1 MTFAPL
7 INRPS
12 AVKRPFLNVLQ
23 QCGAMNGLQC
33 LLDAGDGRSSFGDQP
48 SGTASFWAWHDVRYT
63 LTPPPSVV
71 AHWARGA
78 SLNTAESIDPAFAGT
93 ANSLDASNYYSFDG
107 TQYFSLNGGNAGNP
121 WIQNLHRAN
130 AKFGFL
136 YWVYLGTPVAPNI
149 PQFFC
154 DAGGSSTIGC
164 QFDIDTTDRTLRLVV
179 TTGSGYANIT
189 VSSIVVP
196 VGKWSC
202 VGVSVN
208 ATTGAGFFFV
218 SGQQSTFSAAYA
230 SPSAGNA
237 TYNALISA
245 WADAGSVNHRLWP
258 GSRLGAAFMW
268 ESVAPTFNQFNAIYQ
283 ATRGRFRV

>member
-12 AVKRPFLNVLQ
+12 AVKRPFLITLQ

-48 SGTASFWAWHDVRYT
+48 SGTASFWAWHDVRY
-63 LTPPPSVV
+63 LLSPAPAYV
-71 AHWARGA
+71 AHWARGG
-78 SLNTAESIDPAFAGT
+78 SLNTVESIDPVFNGT
-93 ANSLDASNYYSFDG
+93 PNSLNDTNYYSFDG
-107 TQYFSLNGGNAGNP
+107 TQCFTLNGGNAGNP
-121 WIQNLHRAN
+121 WIQNLHKDN

-136 YWVYLGTPVAPNI
+136 YWVYLGTPVDPNV
-149 PQFFC
+149 PQLFC
-154 DAGGSSTIGC
+154 NAAGGSAGI
-164 QFDIDTTDRTLRLVV
+164 QFDINPPASPLLRLVV
-179 TTGSGYANIT
+179 GNGAGLAINT
-189 VSSIVVP
+189 SSSFSIP
-196 VGKWSC
+196 SFKWLC

-208 ATTGAGFFFV
+208 EAANSGFFFMN
-218 SGQQSTFSAAYA
+218 GQQSTFAAAYA

-237 TYNALISA
+237 IYDAAISYYPA
-245 WADAGSVNHRLWP
+245 SSNHRLWP

-268 ESVAPTFNQFNAIYQ
+268 ESVAPSFNQFNAIYQ